1 MPLPPTLLELAGV
14 ALSPPA
20 SSGSA
25 LVVIDA
31 QRFYATGALAL
42 PGLDAALRALAEALA
57 RARAAGV
64 PVVHVHHHGNPGTPF
79 DPAGALAAPLPQ
91 AAPLPSE
98 QRLVKR
104 MPSAFNETPLEKT
117 LRNLGVSTPVF
128 AGFMTHMCV
137 SSAVR
142 DALERG
148 FQPWVVGDACATRP
162 LPDGRGGVLDAEVVH
177 RAHLA
182 SLADRFAGV
191 LTSRELWPPRQAE
204 AAR

>member
-1 MPLPPTLLELAGV
+1 
-14 ALSPPA
+14 
-20 SSGSA
+20 
-25 LVVIDA
+25 
-31 QRFYATGALAL
+31 
-42 PGLDAALRALAEALA
+42 
-57 RARAAGV
+57 
-64 PVVHVHHHGNPGTPF
+64 
-79 DPAGALAAPLPQ
+79 
-91 AAPLPSE
+91 
-98 QRLVKR
+98 
-104 MPSAFNETPLEKT
+104 MPSAFNGTRLEEA
-117 LRNLGVSTPVF
+117 LRDLGVVSPVF

-191 LTSRELWPPRQAE
+191 LDSGELWTVRPVAAGLGPEE
-204 AAR
+204 AR